1 MVTEYIYIESKGK
14 VIVAEADATDA
25 NQVEAAFKKIRESV
39 GDPEVREGRDRRERI
54 GERKGTRGDRRRQR
68 RDD

>member
-1 MVTEYIYIESKGK
+1 ML
-14 VIVAEADATDA
+14 VAEADATDA

-39 GDPEVREGRDRRERI
+39 GDPEVREGRDRRGEERRGEE
-54 GERKGTRGDRRRQR
+54 GERTRGDRRRQR

>member
-1 MVTEYIYIESKGK
+1 M
-14 VIVAEADATDA
+14 IVAEADATDA

-54 GERKGTRGDRRRQR
+54 EERREERGEEGEGTRGDR
-68 RDD
+68 